1 MNRCA
6 NIRRISRVARD
17 GLVAA
22 RCLFRRVAPSHSRW
36 LACSPFPAAIAS
48 LPPGA
53 HQASFLHHLPR
64 YRTFSRKKYR
74 CEKPTLQLSSYVV
87 GSGVFSH
94 HEASFYAG
102 FCRV

>member
-17 GLVAA
+17 GSVTA
-22 RCLFRRVAPSHSRW
+22 RGLFHRVAPSHSRW
-36 LACSPFPAAIAS
+36 LACSPFPAAIAPRPPDPHRAS
-48 LPPGA
+48 FPRHLPP
-53 HQASFLHHLPR
+53 H
-64 YRTFSRKKYR
+64 RTFSRKKYR

-87 GSGVFSH
+87 ESGVFSH

>member
-1 MNRCA
+1 M
-6 NIRRISRVARD
+6 SRVAC
-17 GLVAA
+17 GGSVIA
-22 RCLFRRVAPSHSRW
+22 RCLFRRVAPRHSRW
-36 LACSPFPAAIAS
+36 LDYRPFPVAIAP
-48 LPPGA
+48 LPPGP
-53 HQASFLHHLPR
+53 HRASFPRHLPR

-87 GSGVFSH
+87 ESGVFSH